1 VAELL
6 ADCSPDLV
14 HAVGD
19 HSAHADVTVERRGPF
34 RPPTLV
40 AVAARL

>member
-19 HSAHADVTVERRGPF
+19 HGEHADVTVERRGPF